1 MAVDLLV
8 FGPHPDDLEIGLGG
22 TIAKHA
28 ADGLSVGL
36 CDLTAGEL
44 STNGTPEVRAR
55 EAAEA
60 TRILGAQ
67 WRECLGWPDGG
78 LTRDQEL
85 VRSAAEFIR
94 QHQPRTIAVPYW
106 NDRHPDHR
114 GASEI
119 LQAASFM
126 SGLRRYTTSLPPW
139 KPDWVCFYFINDSI
153 VPTFVIDVSPHYET
167 KRAALACY
175 HSQFVP
181 TGADAEPTRLT
192 SPRFQ
197 QLIESRDAY
206 FGSRAGVAFAEGIV
220 VRESHLR
227 TSLMRDGA

>member
-1 MAVDLLV
+1 MSVDLLV

-22 TIAKHA
+22 TIAKHV

-44 STNGTPEVRAR
+44 STNGTPEIRAR
-55 EAAEA
+55 EATDAA
-60 TRILGAQ
+60 KVLGAE

-78 LTRDQEL
+78 LTRDADL
-85 VRSAAEFIR
+85 VRSGAEFIR
-94 QHQPRTIAVPYW
+94 RHQPRSIAVPYW

-119 LQAASFM
+119 LQAAAFM
-126 SGLRRYTTSLPPW
+126 SGLRRFKTGLPPW

-153 VPTFVIDVSPHYET
+153 VPTFVIDVSPYYEK

-175 HSQFVP
+175 QSQFAP
-181 TGADAEPTRLT
+181 TGEGAEPTRLT
-192 SPRFQ
+192 SPKFQ

-206 FGSRAGVAFAEGIV
+206 LGSRAGVEFAEGIV

-227 TSLMRDGA
+227 KSLMRHDA